1 MRSSAR
7 PGRGF
12 TLIEVMIVVAIIG
25 ILAAIAIPSYQDYVR
40 KGRRAEAR
48 AVLMK
53 AAQWLEQGMTATGS
67 YPEQDKF
74 PKAFKSVESGG
85 YTIAVTIEDSTSY
98 LLSATPVG
106 PQVGDKCGTLTLAS
120 DGHQKVEGATLS
132 ASDCWR

>member
-25 ILAAIAIPSYQDYVR
+25 ILAAIAIPSYQEYVR

-67 YPEQDKF
+67 YPTTL
-74 PKAFKSVESGG
+74 PAVFKSVESGG
-85 YTIAVTIEDSTSY
+85 YSIDFKAGTATTTSY
-98 LLSATPVG
+98 TLQAQPQNA
-106 PQVGDKCGTLTLAS
+106 QVGDRCGTLTLAS
-120 DGHQKVEGATLS
+120 NGHQDVEGATLS